1 MAEDRD
7 FINSFCYDLLIL
19 DEGHCIKN
27 SSSKRFTVFVTSFIH
42 FIILYARD

>member
-7 FINSFCYDLLIL
+7 FINSFHYDLLIL